1 MSFLLLPVLVV
12 CAVVPL
18 IASAASGQSSPTPLQ
33 SDAAVP
39 AVTYRSAFH
48 AYQPVPEPAQTPDKV
63 WRAANETVGA
73 LKGHAGHM
81 KTPASAD
88 GDSPAPVTPSGY
100 QHGHH

>member
-12 CAVVPL
+12 CAAVPL
-18 IASAASGQSSPTPLQ
+18 IASASSDLPRPTPLQ

-39 AVTYRSAFH
+39 ATTYSSAFH
-48 AYQPVPEPAQTPDKV
+48 AYQSISEPAQTPGKV

-88 GDSPAPVTPSGY
+88 GDSPAPVTPSGH

>member
-12 CAVVPL
+12 CAAVPL
-18 IASAASGQSSPTPLQ
+18 IASASSDLP
-33 SDAAVP
+33 
-39 AVTYRSAFH
+39 
-48 AYQPVPEPAQTPDKV
+48 
-63 WRAANETVGA
+63 WRAANKTVGE

-88 GDSPAPVTPSGY
+88 GDSPAPVTPSGH